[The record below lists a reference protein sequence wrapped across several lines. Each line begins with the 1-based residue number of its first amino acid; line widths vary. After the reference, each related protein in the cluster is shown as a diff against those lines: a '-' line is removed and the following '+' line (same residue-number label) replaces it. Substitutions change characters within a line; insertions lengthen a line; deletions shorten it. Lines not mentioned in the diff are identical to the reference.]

1 MPNKQLGMEKIRQM
15 LRCYSQGHG
24 TKSISSMLTVSRNTV
39 KKYLQVFQRSG
50 LDYEGILSLS
60 DQELSELF
68 HEKTKVKTESERMEE
83 LKSLLPEYCK
93 RLQKKGVTREALH
106 RVSLFPSGWLWTH
119 PLLYSDSAAY
129 SLQPSYHAS

>member
-50 LDYEGILSLS
+50 LDYEGIGLSLRKES
-60 DQELSELF
+60 RSTSSNCSRRLHLRPVRGALLWSSSATRIAAFSE
-68 HEKTKVKTESERMEE
+68 SR
-83 LKSLLPEYCK
+83 S
-93 RLQKKGVTREALH
+93 
-106 RVSLFPSGWLWTH
+106 
-119 PLLYSDSAAY
+119 
-129 SLQPSYHAS
+129 